1 MFKKT
6 LLATAIVAGALAGLA
21 PIAAN
26 AQYNAVVVREAPP
39 PPVHEVMPGER
50 PGFVWAP
57 GHYEWRRGH
66 YAWMRGHWMPERA
79 GYAYREP
86 RWTQRGN
93 GEWVLIGGDWVRRD
107 DRYAQGRRYDEERW
121 ERDHHRPRADRDRD
135 GVPNRFDRAPNDP
148 YRR

>member
-6 LLATAIVAGALAGLA
+6 LLAIVAAGSLVGLA
-21 PIAAN
+21 PLAAQ
-26 AQYNAVVVREAPP
+26 AQPTVIVREAPP
-39 PPVHEVMPGER
+39 PPMHEAMPGER

-57 GHYEWRRGH
+57 GHYEWRHGR

-86 RWTQRGN
+86 RWIQRGN
-93 GEWVLIGGDWVRRD
+93 GEWAMVGGDWVRHD

-121 ERDHHRPRADRDRD
+121 EHRRGPHGDRDLD
-135 GVPNRFDRAPNDP
+135 GVPNRYDRAPNDP
-148 YRR
+148 YRH